1 MLTLVSTIIIIQ
13 FENNLFGTRIT
24 NVFNSE
30 KKEESFISKKNFHLK
45 IENLTSALINIL
57 NRRKY
62 LAENK
67 LLLTKKTAAGL

>member
-24 NVFNSE
+24 DVFNSE
-30 KKEESFISKKNFHLK
+30 KKRKLYFKKKFHLK
-45 IENLTSALINIL
+45 IKNLTSDLINIL